1 MNLKPLLRCVCGT
14 LAAML
19 LPAVVFSEVSVQLGP
34 DGSLHRVVYLT
45 RGGPRQVVWGQVLP
59 FRPLEV
65 MLNPLGDNLG
75 DLPPV
80 IALHPADRRPW
91 VFWSRNAAGLKQLV
105 FSAWTGAGWSPALR
119 LGGDAPLLPYDELDP
134 AVAFDSGGAAYV
146 VWWKAAP
153 KGEIYLSGLVRGVFS
168 PPLRLSDEGVDSR
181 RPAIRIDGTQA
192 VITWTTPDGPV
203 TRVFDTA
210 FLAASAAGLMDNP
223 TPPGRCPDPG
233 SCSGE
238 SPSGGGDGGGLG
250 DGPFVK

>member
-1 MNLKPLLRCVCGT
+1 MNHKPLLRFACGT
-14 LAAML
+14 LAATL
-19 LPAVVFSEVSVQLGP
+19 LPAVALAEVSVLLGP
-34 DGSLHRVVYLT
+34 DGSLRRVVYLT
-45 RGGPRQVVWGQVLP
+45 RGGQRQVVWGQVLP

-105 FSAWTGAGWSPALR
+105 FSAWTDAGWSPARR
-119 LGGDAPLLPYDELDP
+119 LGGDVAPVAYDELDP

-146 VWWKAAP
+146 VWWTSAP
-153 KGEIYLSGLVRGVFS
+153 RGEVHLSGLVRGAFS

-203 TRVFDTA
+203 TRIFDTA

-223 TPPGRCPDPG
+223 TPPGHCPDPG
-233 SCSGE
+233 NCSGE
-238 SPSGGGDGGGLG
+238 PPSGGDGGLG
-250 DGPFVK
+250 DGPFMKK